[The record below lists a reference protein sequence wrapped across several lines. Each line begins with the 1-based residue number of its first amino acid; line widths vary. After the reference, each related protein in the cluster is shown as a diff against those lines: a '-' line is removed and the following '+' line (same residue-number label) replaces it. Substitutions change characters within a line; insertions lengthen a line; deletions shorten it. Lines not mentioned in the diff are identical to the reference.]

1 MLVTANI
8 SSALV
13 LPALVGVGLTVA
25 AKLPRVV
32 CGVEMDVGVV
42 IITALRV
49 PVAKPLKVNG
59 LVAPVELS

>member
-1 MLVTANI
+1 M
-8 SSALV
+8 
-13 LPALVGVGLTVA
+13 VGVGLTVA